1 MNPNQPSLMERSETM
16 SNSQLAVIL
25 GAIYAHSQLLI
36 LFLWMMFSKVSEV
49 RAWSGVAIAIAVIG
63 GFGLNLMLASFT
75 RK

>member
-1 MNPNQPSLMERSETM
+1 M

-36 LFLWMMFSKVSEV
+36 LFLWMMFSEVSEARV
-49 RAWSGVAIAIAVIG
+49 WSGVAIVIAVTA
-63 GFGLNLMLASFT
+63 GFGLNLMLTSFT